1 MFFVVLHAQLSP
13 RATSSHTGQSLIS
26 QIDTPS
32 HATRV
37 RLDEADLI
45 NTAERSLHYRN
56 NHRKIG
62 FGDLLDVEGEREEVE
77 VFDEFLDL
85 AAPEVLECARVGG
98 DRWFEKGEDSVGSE
112 PADAVQ

>member
-1 MFFVVLHAQLSP
+1 M
-13 RATSSHTGQSLIS
+13 
-26 QIDTPS
+26 
-32 HATRV
+32 
-37 RLDEADLI
+37 
-45 NTAERSLHYRN
+45 
-56 NHRKIG
+56 
-62 FGDLLDVEGEREEVE
+62 LDVEGEREEVE